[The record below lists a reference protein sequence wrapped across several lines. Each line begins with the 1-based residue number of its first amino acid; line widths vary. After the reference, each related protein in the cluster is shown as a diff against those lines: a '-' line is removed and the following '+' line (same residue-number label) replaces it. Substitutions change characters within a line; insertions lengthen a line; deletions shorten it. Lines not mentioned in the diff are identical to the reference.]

1 MFHQAVEFVQRL
13 EWPNSIQECR
23 FNTALS
29 KVIGV
34 ALEQY
39 TTVLEDM
46 IHADVFPHS
55 HRAADAHANGNVID
69 RARTQFFGNRGTS
82 TKAIDDNYDFLA
94 EVSQEQTCQDF
105 LYLRFFLRPA
115 LKLII
120 SKLRVQSWIVCIRI
134 WMWMTLLKK

>member
-39 TTVLEDM
+39 TAELEDM
-46 IHADVFPHS
+46 IHADIFPNV
-55 HRAADAHANGNVID
+55 HREAASHANANVID
-69 RARTQFFGNRGTS
+69 RARTQFFGNRGSSVKTGEVS
-82 TKAIDDNYDFLA
+82 YDFLA
-94 EVSQEQTCQDF
+94 EV
-105 LYLRFFLRPA
+105 R
-115 LKLII
+115 
-120 SKLRVQSWIVCIRI
+120 
-134 WMWMTLLKK
+134 

>member
-1 MFHQAVEFVQRL
+1 MHSSSVVDLFTMFHQAVEFVQRL

-39 TTVLEDM
+39 TIVLEDM

-69 RARTQFFGNRGTS
+69 RARTQFFGNRGTTS
-82 TKAIDDNYDFLA
+82 RAIEDNYDFLA
-94 EVSQEQTCQDF
+94 EVSKQYTYQD
-105 LYLRFFLRPA
+105 LYIHTSFRPV

-120 SKLRVQSWIVCIRI
+120 SKVLV
-134 WMWMTLLKK
+134 